1 MILVN
6 VLIVILGYIVAF
18 LLSTHVVHWSFR
30 FVDPKIPEKLTKR
43 IVDTGFIIGKCENF
57 LVVSF
62 ILVKAYTALG
72 LIFTAKTIVRLK
84 KMEEYPEY
92 YLTGT
97 MVNFSFSVL
106 VGILILLTLKIL
118 GK

>member
-1 MILVN
+1 MIN
-6 VLIVILGYIVAF
+6 VLVVIAGYLFSFLTSTWIVR
-18 LLSTHVVHWSFR
+18 WSFH
-30 FVDPKIPEKLTKR
+30 FVDPKIPEKVTKKV
-43 IVDTGFIIGKCENF
+43 VDTGFIVGKCENF
-57 LVVSF
+57 LIISF
-62 ILVKAYTALG
+62 ILVKAYTTLG

-106 VGILILLTLKIL
+106 IGFVVQLLLKL
-118 GK
+118 FC